1 MVSDFLFK
9 FVLMLQFTVVIQKF
23 NKQGEKTGW
32 TYILI
37 PAAIA
42 EQLNPGVKKSF
53 RVKGKFDAY
62 AFDAMTLLPMGE
74 GDFIIPLKADV
85 RKAIGKRA
93 GEKLNVQLAL
103 QKKAYEIVTDFME
116 CMQDEPKALTYFQS
130 LSGSHRN
137 YFSKWIESAKTDET
151 RTKRIALAVNALA
164 RNMGYAE
171 MIREQVANNKLHR

>member
-1 MVSDFLFK
+1 
-9 FVLMLQFTVVIQKF
+9 MLQFNVVIQKF

-37 PAAIA
+37 PADIA

-62 AFDAMTLLPMGE
+62 VFDAMTLLPMGE

-93 GEKLNVQLAL
+93 GDELKVQLSL
-103 QKKAYEIVTDFME
+103 QKKGYEIAADFME
-116 CMQDEPKALTYFQS
+116 CMEDEPKALAYFQT
-130 LSGSHRN
+130 LTGSHRN
-137 YFSKWIESAKTDET
+137 YFSKWIESAKTEET

-164 RNMGYAE
+164 RNMGYPE
-171 MIREQVANNKLHR
+171 MIREQVAKNKLRD